1 MKLFGGGGH
10 RVNNSHSGAN
20 PRTAAQKAY
29 ENYSLLD
36 DESLDLSLELETR
49 PQARPQSSHAA
60 SADMADDWQPI
71 LSPSQESRPAAVQT
85 APQPAAAVPARP
97 ASTSGTAQ
105 TRSSAPVQARPAASS
120 GTAQARPAARPV
132 RTPEGYAVPPRTPD
146 GYTARPV
153 RRPAAHS
160 VTHAEEGLD
169 DWEPII
175 SRPAAPAQPARPASH
190 TAQGTA
196 PSGQARAQSYT
207 AGAYAPN
214 TARSGSA
221 RTADVPDDWDPI
233 ISAALQPTVQLDPT
247 ETAAGQPAYRP
258 RPQQRPQT
266 AQHAQTARTQTTARP
281 QTSARPQSAAHRAE
295 ASVRVPQSP
304 HAAARAAQTAS
315 RTALGTENAVRSAR
329 GYAIRDN
336 VYSDAAPTR
345 ASAGAAAAP
354 RKPGAY
360 RWVDDEDAVYTSS
373 HGAAPRQPER
383 AAGTHRRW
391 PLRLG
396 IAAVA
401 LIALYLFLVYTPN
414 AFISRWRT
422 IYIETAMSTKSH
434 QWLATAFLPRS
445 IINETLQ
452 ARYDLDEEQEE
463 MVSNRDLV
471 KPTESAT
478 IDALRGAATSSAAGA
493 ATTAAPGP
501 SLPVIATTEQQP
513 TGATENTEP
522 TTSATSLPAGVVSS
536 SLAVPTTAPTAPP
549 LPEWSDPEHPLY
561 LLYPELDPESFSAYA
576 QTHESTMFDA
586 DGYIMIDEANRDGSG
601 TTIQTIHGD
610 KVLALD
616 LRNGI
621 LLVRVTGSSFNGVL
635 AIVRNPS
642 QVGLVV
648 SNRLGSVGQ
657 RIPELCNNNNA
668 VLGINASG
676 FVDDEGKGN
685 GGLPYGY
692 VVSDGEVL
700 NGSEGRYDSTWKI
713 IGFDYDNI
721 LFTGSYKAMK
731 NLDSE
736 LRDAAEFKPLLI
748 NNGEI
753 VVKVNDG
760 WGINPRTAMGQ
771 AADGSVLMIVING
784 RGTSS
789 LGCKSID
796 VANILYRYGA
806 IQASALDGGSS
817 SVMYYNGRVITFP
830 SGTNKTD
837 GRQIPDAFVVYRA
850 KS

>member
-1 MKLFGGGGH
+1 M
-10 RVNNSHSGAN
+10 
-20 PRTAAQKAY
+20 
-29 ENYSLLD
+29 
-36 DESLDLSLELETR
+36 
-49 PQARPQSSHAA
+49 
-60 SADMADDWQPI
+60 
-71 LSPSQESRPAAVQT
+71 
-85 APQPAAAVPARP
+85 
-97 ASTSGTAQ
+97 
-105 TRSSAPVQARPAASS
+105 
-120 GTAQARPAARPV
+120 
-132 RTPEGYAVPPRTPD
+132 
-146 GYTARPV
+146 
-153 RRPAAHS
+153 
-160 VTHAEEGLD
+160 
-169 DWEPII
+169 
-175 SRPAAPAQPARPASH
+175 
-190 TAQGTA
+190 
-196 PSGQARAQSYT
+196 
-207 AGAYAPN
+207 
-214 TARSGSA
+214 
-221 RTADVPDDWDPI
+221 
-233 ISAALQPTVQLDPT
+233 
-247 ETAAGQPAYRP
+247 
-258 RPQQRPQT
+258 
-266 AQHAQTARTQTTARP
+266 
-281 QTSARPQSAAHRAE
+281 
-295 ASVRVPQSP
+295 PQSP

-336 VYSDAAPTR
+336 VYSEASQTRASQTR
-345 ASAGAAAAP
+345 ASAAAAA

-360 RWVDDEDAVYTSS
+360 RWVDDEDAVFTSS
-373 HGAAPRQPER
+373 HGAAPRQPEK

-452 ARYDLDEEQEE
+452 ARYELDEEQEE

-561 LLYPELDPESFSAYA
+561 LLYPELDPDSFSAYA

-657 RIPELCNNNNA
+657 RIPELCSSNNA
-668 VLGINASG
+668 ILGINASG

-685 GGLPYGY
+685 GGMPYGY

-771 AADGSVLMIVING
+771 ASDGSVLMIVING

-850 KS
+850 KD